1 MTTPS
6 GTITAST
13 CLGAPS
19 ISCNPTETMSWP
31 VLLSIASNM
40 VEQSCLSSVAGLASL
55 AGGGAPSL
63 GLALIVILS
72 QSLTHCVDF
81 LASLP
86 ASLAASLAAGAAPG
100 AAGAG
105 ALSCAEAGRPA
116 TISANPAAVQSA
128 ATRWNRQTAYVME
141 YINLSPRAGP
151 NQLGPTACRA
161 CVGAPVRCPL
171 ASSTGQ

>member
-1 MTTPS
+1 
-6 GTITAST
+6 
-13 CLGAPS
+13 
-19 ISCNPTETMSWP
+19 
-31 VLLSIASNM
+31 
-40 VEQSCLSSVAGLASL
+40 
-55 AGGGAPSL
+55 
-63 GLALIVILS
+63 ILS

-86 ASLAASLAAGAAPG
+86 ASLAASLAAGTAPG

-151 NQLGPTACRA
+151 NQLSPTAWRVRVRWRA
-161 CVGAPVRCPL
+161 C
-171 ASSTGQ
+171 

>member
-1 MTTPS
+1 
-6 GTITAST
+6 
-13 CLGAPS
+13 
-19 ISCNPTETMSWP
+19 MSWP

-86 ASLAASLAAGAAPG
+86 ASLAACSCFCNQPRIWSL
-100 AAGAG
+100 
-105 ALSCAEAGRPA
+105 L
-116 TISANPAAVQSA
+116 
-128 ATRWNRQTAYVME
+128 
-141 YINLSPRAGP
+141 
-151 NQLGPTACRA
+151 
-161 CVGAPVRCPL
+161 
-171 ASSTGQ
+171 